1 MPRTRKQI
9 IKQKLNKQL
18 INNGLININDII
30 NVLKSYNIHKYQI
43 NDKYIYYIL
52 KHECIKLTISSDTT
66 TDTLIKHINMQIL
79 KNNDNSICHIC
90 YTYSCTLILCK
101 QCFTSICEQCL
112 YKTILYNNGLDICS
126 FCKYTEI

>member
-1 MPRTRKQI
+1 
-9 IKQKLNKQL
+9 
-18 INNGLININDII
+18 
-30 NVLKSYNIHKYQI
+30 
-43 NDKYIYYIL
+43 
-52 KHECIKLTISSDTT
+52 
-66 TDTLIKHINMQIL
+66 MQIL